1 LIFIKFLYDA
11 KWFCE
16 SLMNKQRSIIT
27 FIVLLVLNS
36 VLSPALPL
44 ASFFFS
50 AQAQTSSPLTAK
62 SLRLGAIKEHTRV
75 VVEFT
80 GEVDYKLFT
89 LSSPYRAVIDLPE
102 TKWDIPDKVQDKGL
116 VSGVRFGSFK
126 PGQGRIVVDLRGPVN
141 VHKHF
146 ILPPS
151 VAIENY
157 RLVVDFEPA
166 TIATFRQLKP
176 SVSET
181 QTATIAVPNVRSL
194 STVAPSPTPQYS
206 APSGEFTPKPRPR
219 KTRKIVVIDPG
230 HGGVDPGAMGARS
243 REKDIVL
250 AFSKELVR
258 QLKATRRYDV
268 YLTRSTDVYIPLR
281 QRVQIARNRKAD
293 LFISIHAD
301 AIKKKNIRGLS
312 VYTLSEK
319 ASDREAAALA
329 RKENQSDIIAGVDF
343 GDQLPEVANILIDLA
358 QRDTKNASVKF
369 AESLISS
376 ARGKTMLLDRTHRF
390 AGFRVLKAPD
400 VPSVLVELGFITNRT
415 DEKQLT
421 SNKWRRRVA
430 TGMVDAIDNY
440 FRLK

>member
-1 LIFIKFLYDA
+1 
-11 KWFCE
+11 
-16 SLMNKQRSIIT
+16 MNKQRNIII

-36 VLSPALPL
+36 VLGPALSL
-44 ASFFFS
+44 SSFLSS
-50 AQAQTSSPLTAK
+50 ACAQTTSTLTAK
-62 SLRLGAIKEHTRV
+62 SLRLGAIEEHTRV

-80 GEVDYKLFT
+80 EAVDYKLFT

-102 TKWDIPDKVQDKGL
+102 TKWDIPDTLQDKGL

-146 ILPPS
+146 LLPPT
-151 VAIENY
+151 VAINNH
-157 RLVVDFEPA
+157 RLVIDFEPA
-166 TIATFRQLKP
+166 TIATFRQMKP
-176 SVSET
+176 AVSQT
-181 QTATIAVPNVRSL
+181 QTALIS
-194 STVAPSPTPQYS
+194 APDFQPTPTPQPQFS
-206 APSGEFTPKPRPR
+206 APTGEFTPKPRPR
-219 KTRKIVVIDPG
+219 KTQKIIVIDPG
-230 HGGVDPGAMGARS
+230 HGGVDPGALGTRS

-268 YLTRSTDVYIPLR
+268 YLTRSSDIYIPLR
-281 QRVQIARNRKAD
+281 QRVQIARNRNAD

-329 RKENQSDIIAGVDF
+329 KKENQSDIIAGVDF
-343 GDQLPEVANILIDLA
+343 GDQLPEVTNILIDLA

-376 ARGKTMLLDRTHRF
+376 ARGKTLLLDRTHRF

-415 DEKQLT
+415 DEKQL
-421 SNKWRRRVA
+421 SSSKWRRRVA
-430 TGMVDAIDNY
+430 TSMVEAIDNY

>member
-1 LIFIKFLYDA
+1 
-11 KWFCE
+11 
-16 SLMNKQRSIIT
+16 MNKQRNIII

-36 VLSPALPL
+36 VLGPALPL
-44 ASFFFS
+44 SFLSS
-50 AQAQTSSPLTAK
+50 AYAQTTSPLTAK
-62 SLRLGAIKEHTRV
+62 SLRLGAIEEHTRV

-80 GEVDYKLFT
+80 EAVDYKLFT

-102 TKWDIPDKVQDKGL
+102 TKWDIPDTIQDKGL

-146 ILPPS
+146 LLPPT
-151 VAIENY
+151 VAIKNH
-157 RLVVDFEPA
+157 RLVIDFEPA
-166 TIATFRQLKP
+166 TIATFRQMKP
-176 SVSET
+176 AVSQT
-181 QTATIAVPNVRSL
+181 QTASIP
-194 STVAPSPTPQYS
+194 APDFQPTPTPQPQFS
-206 APSGEFTPKPRPR
+206 APTGEFTPKPRPR
-219 KTRKIVVIDPG
+219 KTRKIIVIDPG
-230 HGGVDPGAMGARS
+230 HGGVDPGALGTRS

-268 YLTRSTDVYIPLR
+268 YLTRSSDIYIPLR
-281 QRVQIARNRKAD
+281 QRVQIARNRNAD

-329 RKENQSDIIAGVDF
+329 KKENQSDIIAGVDF
-343 GDQLPEVANILIDLA
+343 GDQLPEVTNILIDLA

-376 ARGKTMLLDRTHRF
+376 VRGKTLLLDRTHRF

-415 DEKQLT
+415 DEKQL
-421 SNKWRRRVA
+421 SSSKWRRRVT
-430 TGMVDAIDNY
+430 TGMVEAIDNY

>member
-1 LIFIKFLYDA
+1 
-11 KWFCE
+11 
-16 SLMNKQRSIIT
+16 MNKQRNIII

-36 VLSPALPL
+36 VLGPALPL
-44 ASFFFS
+44 SSFLSS
-50 AQAQTSSPLTAK
+50 AYAQTTSPLTAK
-62 SLRLGAIKEHTRV
+62 SLRLGAIEEHTRV

-80 GEVDYKLFT
+80 EAVDYKLFT

-102 TKWDIPDKVQDKGL
+102 TKWDIPDTIQDKGL

-146 ILPPS
+146 LLPPT
-151 VAIENY
+151 VAIKNY
-157 RLVVDFEPA
+157 RLVIDFEPA
-166 TIATFRQLKP
+166 TIATFRQMKP
-176 SVSET
+176 AVSQT
-181 QTATIAVPNVRSL
+181 QTASIP
-194 STVAPSPTPQYS
+194 APDFQPTPTPQPQFS
-206 APSGEFTPKPRPR
+206 APTGEFTPKPRPR
-219 KTRKIVVIDPG
+219 KTRKIIVIDPG
-230 HGGVDPGAMGARS
+230 HGGVDPGALGTRS

-268 YLTRSTDVYIPLR
+268 YLTRSSDIYIPLR
-281 QRVQIARNRKAD
+281 QRVQIARNRNAD

-329 RKENQSDIIAGVDF
+329 KKENQSDIIAGVDF
-343 GDQLPEVANILIDLA
+343 GDQLPEVTNILIDLA

-376 ARGKTMLLDRTHRF
+376 ARGKTLLLDRTHRF

-415 DEKQLT
+415 DEKQL
-421 SNKWRRRVA
+421 SSSKWRRRVA
-430 TGMVDAIDNY
+430 TGMVEAIDNY

>member
-1 LIFIKFLYDA
+1 
-11 KWFCE
+11 
-16 SLMNKQRSIIT
+16 MNKQRNIII

-36 VLSPALPL
+36 VLGPALPL
-44 ASFFFS
+44 SFLSS
-50 AQAQTSSPLTAK
+50 AYAQITSPLTAK
-62 SLRLGAIKEHTRV
+62 SLRLGAIEEHTRV

-80 GEVDYKLFT
+80 EAVDYKLFT

-102 TKWDIPDKVQDKGL
+102 TKWDIPDTIQDKGL

-146 ILPPS
+146 LLPPT
-151 VAIENY
+151 VAIKNH
-157 RLVVDFEPA
+157 RLVIDFEPA
-166 TIATFRQLKP
+166 TIATFRQMKP
-176 SVSET
+176 AVSQT
-181 QTATIAVPNVRSL
+181 QTASIP
-194 STVAPSPTPQYS
+194 APDFQPTPTPQPQFS
-206 APSGEFTPKPRPR
+206 APTGEFTPKPRPR
-219 KTRKIVVIDPG
+219 KTRKIIVIDPG
-230 HGGVDPGAMGARS
+230 HGGVDPGALGTRS

-268 YLTRSTDVYIPLR
+268 YLTRSSDIYIPLR
-281 QRVQIARNRKAD
+281 QRVQIARNRNAD

-329 RKENQSDIIAGVDF
+329 KKENQSDIIAGVDF
-343 GDQLPEVANILIDLA
+343 GDQLPEVTNILIDLA

-376 ARGKTMLLDRTHRF
+376 ARGKTLLLDRTHRF

-400 VPSVLVELGFITNRT
+400 VPSVLVELGFITNRK
-415 DEKQLT
+415 DEKQL
-421 SNKWRRRVA
+421 SSSKWRRRVA
-430 TGMVDAIDNY
+430 TSMVEAIDNY

>member
-1 LIFIKFLYDA
+1 
-11 KWFCE
+11 
-16 SLMNKQRSIIT
+16 MNKQRSIIT

-44 ASFFFS
+44 ASFLFS

-62 SLRLGAIKEHTRV
+62 SLRLGAIEEHTRV

-80 GEVDYKLFT
+80 GEVDYKLLT

-102 TKWDIPDKVQDKGL
+102 TKWDIPDEVQDKGL

-181 QTATIAVPNVRSL
+181 QTATIAVPNVPSL

>member
-1 LIFIKFLYDA
+1 
-11 KWFCE
+11 
-16 SLMNKQRSIIT
+16 MNKERNIII

-36 VLSPALPL
+36 VLGPALPL
-44 ASFFFS
+44 SFLSS
-50 AQAQTSSPLTAK
+50 AYAQTTSPLTAK
-62 SLRLGAIKEHTRV
+62 SLRLGAIEEHTRV

-80 GEVDYKLFT
+80 EAVDYKLFT
-89 LSSPYRAVIDLPE
+89 LSSPYRAIIDLPE
-102 TKWDIPDKVQDKGL
+102 TKWDIPDTIQDKGL

-146 ILPPS
+146 LLPPT
-151 VAIENY
+151 VAIKNH
-157 RLVVDFEPA
+157 RLVIDFEPA
-166 TIATFRQLKP
+166 TIATFRQMKP
-176 SVSET
+176 AVSQT
-181 QTATIAVPNVRSL
+181 QTASIP
-194 STVAPSPTPQYS
+194 APDFQPTPTPQPQFS
-206 APSGEFTPKPRPR
+206 APTGEFTPKPRPR
-219 KTRKIVVIDPG
+219 KTRKIIVIDPG
-230 HGGVDPGAMGARS
+230 HGGVDPGALGTRS

-250 AFSKELVR
+250 AFSKELVK

-268 YLTRSTDVYIPLR
+268 YLTRSSDIYIPLR
-281 QRVQIARNRKAD
+281 QRVQIARNRNAD

-329 RKENQSDIIAGVDF
+329 KKENQSDIIAGVDF
-343 GDQLPEVANILIDLA
+343 GDQLPEVTNILIDLA

-376 ARGKTMLLDRTHRF
+376 ARGKTLLLDRTHRF

-415 DEKQLT
+415 DEKQL
-421 SNKWRRRVA
+421 SSSKWRRRVA
-430 TGMVDAIDNY
+430 TGMVEAIDNY

>member
-1 LIFIKFLYDA
+1 
-11 KWFCE
+11 
-16 SLMNKQRSIIT
+16 MNKQRNIII

-36 VLSPALPL
+36 VLGPALPL
-44 ASFFFS
+44 SSFLSS
-50 AQAQTSSPLTAK
+50 ACAQTTSTLTAK
-62 SLRLGAIKEHTRV
+62 SLRLGAIEEHTRV

-80 GEVDYKLFT
+80 EAVDYKLFT

-102 TKWDIPDKVQDKGL
+102 TKWDIPDTIQDKGL

-126 PGQGRIVVDLRGPVN
+126 QGQGRIVVDLRGPVN

-146 ILPPS
+146 LLPPT
-151 VAIENY
+151 VAIKNH
-157 RLVVDFEPA
+157 RLVIDFEPA
-166 TIATFRQLKP
+166 TIATFRQMKP
-176 SVSET
+176 AVSQT
-181 QTATIAVPNVRSL
+181 QTALIP
-194 STVAPSPTPQYS
+194 APDFQPTPTPQPQFS
-206 APSGEFTPKPRPR
+206 APTGEFTPKPRPR
-219 KTRKIVVIDPG
+219 KTQKIIVIDPG
-230 HGGVDPGAMGARS
+230 HGGVDPGALGTRS

-268 YLTRSTDVYIPLR
+268 YLTRSSDIYIPLR
-281 QRVQIARNRKAD
+281 QRVQIARNRNAD

-329 RKENQSDIIAGVDF
+329 KKENQSDIIAGVDF
-343 GDQLPEVANILIDLA
+343 GDQLPEVTNILIDLA

-376 ARGKTMLLDRTHRF
+376 ARGKTLLLDRTHRF

-415 DEKQLT
+415 DEKQL
-421 SNKWRRRVA
+421 SSSKWRRRVA
-430 TGMVDAIDNY
+430 TSMVEAIDNY

>member
-1 LIFIKFLYDA
+1 
-11 KWFCE
+11 
-16 SLMNKQRSIIT
+16 MNKQRNIII

-36 VLSPALPL
+36 VLGPALPL
-44 ASFFFS
+44 SFLSS
-50 AQAQTSSPLTAK
+50 AYAQTTSPLTAK
-62 SLRLGAIKEHTRV
+62 SLRLGAIEEHTRV

-80 GEVDYKLFT
+80 EAVDYKLFT

-102 TKWDIPDKVQDKGL
+102 TKWDIPDTLQDKGL

-146 ILPPS
+146 LLPPT
-151 VAIENY
+151 VAIKNH
-157 RLVVDFEPA
+157 RLVIDFEPA
-166 TIATFRQLKP
+166 TIATFRQMKP
-176 SVSET
+176 AVSQT
-181 QTATIAVPNVRSL
+181 QTASIF
-194 STVAPSPTPQYS
+194 APDFQPTPTPQPQFS
-206 APSGEFTPKPRPR
+206 APTGEFTPKPRPR
-219 KTRKIVVIDPG
+219 KTRKIIVIDPG
-230 HGGVDPGAMGARS
+230 HGGVDPGALGTRT

-268 YLTRSTDVYIPLR
+268 YLTRSSDIYIPLR
-281 QRVQIARNRKAD
+281 QRVQIARNRNAD

-329 RKENQSDIIAGVDF
+329 KKENQSDIIAGVDF
-343 GDQLPEVANILIDLA
+343 GDQLPEVTNILIDLA

-376 ARGKTMLLDRTHRF
+376 ARGKTLLLDRTHRF

-415 DEKQLT
+415 DEKQL
-421 SNKWRRRVA
+421 SSSKWRRRVT
-430 TGMVDAIDNY
+430 TGMVEAIDNY

>member
-1 LIFIKFLYDA
+1 
-11 KWFCE
+11 
-16 SLMNKQRSIIT
+16 MNKQRSIIT

-44 ASFFFS
+44 ASFLFS

-62 SLRLGAIKEHTRV
+62 SLRLGAIEEHTRV

-89 LSSPYRAVIDLPE
+89 LSSPYSAVIDLPE
-102 TKWDIPDKVQDKGL
+102 TKGDIPDEVQDKGL

-181 QTATIAVPNVRSL
+181 QTATIAVPNVPSL

>member
-1 LIFIKFLYDA
+1 
-11 KWFCE
+11 
-16 SLMNKQRSIIT
+16 MNKQRSIIT
-27 FIVLLVLNS
+27 FIVLMVLNS

-44 ASFFFS
+44 ASFLFS

-62 SLRLGAIKEHTRV
+62 SLRLGAIEEHTRV

-102 TKWDIPDKVQDKGL
+102 TKWDIPDEVQDKGL

-157 RLVVDFEPA
+157 RLVIDFEPA

-181 QTATIAVPNVRSL
+181 QTASIAVPNVQSL
-194 STVAPSPTPQYS
+194 STVAPSPTPQYA

-219 KTRKIVVIDPG
+219 KTRKVIVIDPG

-376 ARGKTMLLDRTHRF
+376 ARGKTLLLDRTHRF

-421 SNKWRRRVA
+421 SNKWRRHVA

>member
-1 LIFIKFLYDA
+1 
-11 KWFCE
+11 
-16 SLMNKQRSIIT
+16 MNKQRNIII

-36 VLSPALPL
+36 VLGPALPL
-44 ASFFFS
+44 YSFLTS
-50 AQAQTSSPLTAK
+50 AYAQTTSPLTAK
-62 SLRLGAIKEHTRV
+62 SLRLGAIEEHTRV

-80 GEVDYKLFT
+80 EAVDYKLFT

-102 TKWDIPDKVQDKGL
+102 TKWDIPDTIQDKGL

-146 ILPPS
+146 LLPPT
-151 VAIENY
+151 VAIKNH
-157 RLVVDFEPA
+157 RLVIDFEPA
-166 TIATFRQLKP
+166 TIATFRQMKP
-176 SVSET
+176 AVSQT
-181 QTATIAVPNVRSL
+181 QTALIP
-194 STVAPSPTPQYS
+194 APDFQPTPTPQPQFS
-206 APSGEFTPKPRPR
+206 APTGEFTPKPRPR
-219 KTRKIVVIDPG
+219 KTRKIIVIDPG
-230 HGGVDPGAMGARS
+230 HGGVDPGALGTRS

-268 YLTRSTDVYIPLR
+268 YLTRSSDIYIPLR
-281 QRVQIARNRKAD
+281 QRVQIARNRNAD

-329 RKENQSDIIAGVDF
+329 KKENQSDIIAGVDF
-343 GDQLPEVANILIDLA
+343 GDQLPEVTNILIDLA

-376 ARGKTMLLDRTHRF
+376 ARGKTLLLDRTHRF

-415 DEKQLT
+415 DEKQL
-421 SNKWRRRVA
+421 SSSKWRRRVA
-430 TGMVDAIDNY
+430 TGMVEAIDNY

>member
-1 LIFIKFLYDA
+1 
-11 KWFCE
+11 
-16 SLMNKQRSIIT
+16 MNKQRNIKV

-36 VLSPALPL
+36 VLGPALPL
-44 ASFFFS
+44 SSFLSS
-50 AQAQTSSPLTAK
+50 AYAQTTSPLTAK
-62 SLRLGAIKEHTRV
+62 SLRLGAIEEHTRV

-80 GEVDYKLFT
+80 EAVDYKLFT

-102 TKWDIPDKVQDKGL
+102 TKWDIPDTIQDKGL

-146 ILPPS
+146 LLPPT
-151 VAIENY
+151 VAIKNH
-157 RLVVDFEPA
+157 RLVVDFQPA
-166 TIATFRQLKP
+166 TIATFRQMKP
-176 SVSET
+176 AVSQT
-181 QTATIAVPNVRSL
+181 QTASIS
-194 STVAPSPTPQYS
+194 APDFQPTPTPQPQFS
-206 APSGEFTPKPRPR
+206 APTGEFIPKPRPR
-219 KTRKIVVIDPG
+219 KTLKIIVIDPG
-230 HGGVDPGAMGARS
+230 HGGVDPGALGTRS

-268 YLTRSTDVYIPLR
+268 YLTRSSDIYIPLR
-281 QRVQIARNRKAD
+281 QRVQIARNRNAD

-329 RKENQSDIIAGVDF
+329 KKENQSDIIAGVDF

-376 ARGKTMLLDRTHRF
+376 ARGKTLLLDRTHRF

-415 DEKQLT
+415 DEKQL
-421 SNKWRRRVA
+421 SSSKWRRRVA

>member
-1 LIFIKFLYDA
+1 
-11 KWFCE
+11 
-16 SLMNKQRSIIT
+16 MNKLRSIIM

-44 ASFFFS
+44 TSFLSS
-50 AQAQTSSPLTAK
+50 AYAQNSSPLTAK
-62 SLRLGAIKEHTRV
+62 SLRLGAIEEHTRV

-89 LSSPYRAVIDLPE
+89 LSTPYRAVIDLPE
-102 TKWDIPDKVQDKGL
+102 TKWDIPDTIHDKGL

-157 RLVVDFEPA
+157 RLVIDFEPA
-166 TIATFRQLKP
+166 TIATFRQLMP

-181 QTATIAVPNVRSL
+181 KTASITVPKVQSL
-194 STVAPSPTPQYS
+194 PAPSPTPQYS
-206 APSGEFTPKPRPR
+206 APIGEFTPKPRPR

-268 YLTRSTDVYIPLR
+268 YLTRSTDIYIPLR
-281 QRVQIARNRKAD
+281 QRVQIARNHKAD

-376 ARGKTMLLDRTHRF
+376 ARGKTLLLDRTHRF

-421 SNKWRRRVA
+421 SNKWRRSVA
-430 TGMVDAIDNY
+430 TGMVDALDNF

>member
-1 LIFIKFLYDA
+1 MHKL
-11 KWFCE
+11 
-16 SLMNKQRSIIT
+16 RSIII
-27 FIVLLVLNS
+27 FIVLLVLNA

-44 ASFFFS
+44 ASFLFS
-50 AQAQTSSPLTAK
+50 AQAQTQSPTSSPLTAK
-62 SLRLGAIKEHTRV
+62 NLRLGAIDEHTRV

-89 LSSPYRAVIDLPE
+89 LSRPYRAVIDLPE
-102 TKWDIPDKVQDKGL
+102 TKWDIPDAIQDKGL

-157 RLVVDFEPA
+157 RLVIDFEPA

-181 QTATIAVPNVRSL
+181 QTASIAVPNVQSL
-194 STVAPSPTPQYS
+194 PTVAPSPKPSLEPQYS

-358 QRDTKNASVKF
+358 QRDTKNASVRF

-421 SNKWRRRVA
+421 SNKWRGRVA

-440 FRLK
+440 FRPK

>member
-1 LIFIKFLYDA
+1 MSFL
-11 KWFCE
+11 
-16 SLMNKQRSIIT
+16 S
-27 FIVLLVLNS
+27 
-36 VLSPALPL
+36 
-44 ASFFFS
+44 S
-50 AQAQTSSPLTAK
+50 AYAQTTSPLTAK
-62 SLRLGAIKEHTRV
+62 SLRLGAIEEHTRV

-80 GEVDYKLFT
+80 EAVDYKLFT

-102 TKWDIPDKVQDKGL
+102 TKWDIPDTIQDKGL

-146 ILPPS
+146 LLPPT
-151 VAIENY
+151 VAIKNH
-157 RLVVDFEPA
+157 RLVIDFEPA
-166 TIATFRQLKP
+166 TIATFRQMKP
-176 SVSET
+176 AVSQT
-181 QTATIAVPNVRSL
+181 QTASIP
-194 STVAPSPTPQYS
+194 APDFQPTPTPQPQFS
-206 APSGEFTPKPRPR
+206 APTGEFTPKPRPR
-219 KTRKIVVIDPG
+219 KTRKIIVIDPG
-230 HGGVDPGAMGARS
+230 HGGVDPGALGTRS

-268 YLTRSTDVYIPLR
+268 YLTRSSDIYIPLR
-281 QRVQIARNRKAD
+281 QRVQIARNRNAD

-329 RKENQSDIIAGVDF
+329 KKENQSDIIAGVDF
-343 GDQLPEVANILIDLA
+343 GDQLPEVTNILIDLA

-376 ARGKTMLLDRTHRF
+376 ARGKTLLLDRTHRF

-415 DEKQLT
+415 DEKQL
-421 SNKWRRRVA
+421 SSSKWRRRVA
-430 TGMVDAIDNY
+430 TGMVEAIDNY

>member
-1 LIFIKFLYDA
+1 
-11 KWFCE
+11 
-16 SLMNKQRSIIT
+16 MNKQRNIII
-27 FIVLLVLNS
+27 FIFLLVLNS
-36 VLSPALPL
+36 VLGHALPL
-44 ASFFFS
+44 SSFLSS
-50 AQAQTSSPLTAK
+50 AYAQTTSPLTAK
-62 SLRLGAIKEHTRV
+62 SLRLGAIEEHTRV

-80 GEVDYKLFT
+80 EAVDYKLFT

-102 TKWDIPDKVQDKGL
+102 TKWDIPDTIQDKGL

-146 ILPPS
+146 LLPPT
-151 VAIENY
+151 VAIKNH
-157 RLVVDFEPA
+157 RLVIDFEPA
-166 TIATFRQLKP
+166 TIATFRQMKP
-176 SVSET
+176 AVSQT
-181 QTATIAVPNVRSL
+181 QTASIP
-194 STVAPSPTPQYS
+194 APDFQPTPTPQPQYS
-206 APSGEFTPKPRPR
+206 APTGEFTPKPRPR
-219 KTRKIVVIDPG
+219 ITRKIIVIDPG
-230 HGGVDPGAMGARS
+230 HGGVDPGALGTRS

-268 YLTRSTDVYIPLR
+268 YLTRSSDIYIPLS
-281 QRVQIARNRKAD
+281 QRVQIARNRNAD

-329 RKENQSDIIAGVDF
+329 KKENQSDIIAGVDF
-343 GDQLPEVANILIDLA
+343 GDQLPEVTNILIDLA

-376 ARGKTMLLDRTHRF
+376 ARGKTLLLDRTHRF

-415 DEKQLT
+415 DEKQL
-421 SNKWRRRVA
+421 SSSKWRRRVA
-430 TGMVDAIDNY
+430 TGMVEAIDNY

>member
-1 LIFIKFLYDA
+1 
-11 KWFCE
+11 
-16 SLMNKQRSIIT
+16 MNKQRNIII

-36 VLSPALPL
+36 VLGPALPL
-44 ASFFFS
+44 SFLSS
-50 AQAQTSSPLTAK
+50 AYAQTTSPLTAK
-62 SLRLGAIKEHTRV
+62 SLRLGAIEEHTRV

-80 GEVDYKLFT
+80 EAVDYKLFT

-102 TKWDIPDKVQDKGL
+102 TKWDIPDTIQDKGL

-146 ILPPS
+146 LLPPT
-151 VAIENY
+151 VAIKNH
-157 RLVVDFEPA
+157 RLVIDFEPA
-166 TIATFRQLKP
+166 TIATFRQMKP
-176 SVSET
+176 AVSQT
-181 QTATIAVPNVRSL
+181 QTASIP
-194 STVAPSPTPQYS
+194 APDFQPTPTPQPQFS
-206 APSGEFTPKPRPR
+206 APTGEFTPKPRPR
-219 KTRKIVVIDPG
+219 KTQKIIVIDPG
-230 HGGVDPGAMGARS
+230 HGGVDPGALGTRS

-268 YLTRSTDVYIPLR
+268 YLTRSSDIYIPLR
-281 QRVQIARNRKAD
+281 QRVQIARNRNAD

-329 RKENQSDIIAGVDF
+329 KKENQSDIIAGVDF
-343 GDQLPEVANILIDLA
+343 GDQLPEVTNILIDLA

-376 ARGKTMLLDRTHRF
+376 ARGKTLLLDRTHRF

-415 DEKQLT
+415 DEKQL
-421 SNKWRRRVA
+421 SSSKWRRRVA
-430 TGMVDAIDNY
+430 TGMVEAIDNY

>member
-1 LIFIKFLYDA
+1 MHKL
-11 KWFCE
+11 
-16 SLMNKQRSIIT
+16 RSIII
-27 FIVLLVLNS
+27 FIVLLVLNA

-44 ASFFFS
+44 ASFLFS
-50 AQAQTSSPLTAK
+50 AQAQTQSPTSSPLTAK
-62 SLRLGAIKEHTRV
+62 SLRLGAIDEHTRV

-89 LSSPYRAVIDLPE
+89 LSRPYRAVIDLPE
-102 TKWDIPDKVQDKGL
+102 TKWDIPDAIQDKGL

-157 RLVVDFEPA
+157 RLVIDFEPA

-181 QTATIAVPNVRSL
+181 QTASIAVPNVQSL
-194 STVAPSPTPQYS
+194 PTVAPSSKPSLEPQYS

-358 QRDTKNASVKF
+358 QRDTKNASVRF

-421 SNKWRRRVA
+421 SNKWRGRVA

-440 FRLK
+440 FRPK

>member
-1 LIFIKFLYDA
+1 
-11 KWFCE
+11 
-16 SLMNKQRSIIT
+16 MNKQRNIII
-27 FIVLLVLNS
+27 FIVLLILNS
-36 VLSPALPL
+36 VLGSAVPL
-44 ASFFFS
+44 SFFLSS
-50 AQAQTSSPLTAK
+50 AYAQTTSPLTAK
-62 SLRLGAIKEHTRV
+62 SLRLGAIEEYTRV

-80 GEVDYKLFT
+80 EAVDYKLFT

-102 TKWDIPDKVQDKGL
+102 TNWDIPDTIRDKGL

-146 ILPPS
+146 LLPPT
-151 VAIENY
+151 VAIKNH
-157 RLVVDFEPA
+157 RLVIDFEPA
-166 TIATFRQLKP
+166 TIATFRQMKP
-176 SVSET
+176 AVTKT
-181 QTATIAVPNVRSL
+181 QTTSIP
-194 STVAPSPTPQYS
+194 APDFQPTPTPQTQFS
-206 APSGEFTPKPRPR
+206 APAGEFTPKPRPR
-219 KTRKIVVIDPG
+219 KTLKIIVIDPG
-230 HGGVDPGAMGARS
+230 HGGLDPGALGTRS

-268 YLTRSTDVYIPLR
+268 YLTRSSDIYIPLR
-281 QRVQIARNRKAD
+281 QRVQIARNRNAD

-329 RKENQSDIIAGVDF
+329 KKENQSDIIAGVDF
-343 GDQLPEVANILIDLA
+343 GDQLPEVTNILIDLA

-376 ARGKTMLLDRTHRF
+376 VRGKTLLLDRTHRF

-415 DEKQLT
+415 DEKQL
-421 SNKWRRRVA
+421 SSSKWRRRVT
-430 TGMVDAIDNY
+430 TGMVEAIDNY

>member
-1 LIFIKFLYDA
+1 
-11 KWFCE
+11 
-16 SLMNKQRSIIT
+16 MNKQRSIIT

-44 ASFFFS
+44 ASFLFS

-62 SLRLGAIKEHTRV
+62 SLRLGAIEEHTRV

-102 TKWDIPDKVQDKGL
+102 TKWDIPDEVQDKGL

-157 RLVVDFEPA
+157 RLVIDFEPA

-181 QTATIAVPNVRSL
+181 QTASIAVPNVQSL
-194 STVAPSPTPQYS
+194 STVAPSPTPQYA

-219 KTRKIVVIDPG
+219 KTRKVIVIDPG

-376 ARGKTMLLDRTHRF
+376 ARGKTLLLDRTHRF

-421 SNKWRRRVA
+421 SNKWRRHVA

>member
-1 LIFIKFLYDA
+1 
-11 KWFCE
+11 
-16 SLMNKQRSIIT
+16 MNKQRNIII

-36 VLSPALPL
+36 VLGPALPL
-44 ASFFFS
+44 YSFLTS
-50 AQAQTSSPLTAK
+50 AYAQTTSPLTAK
-62 SLRLGAIKEHTRV
+62 SLRLGAIEEHTRV

-80 GEVDYKLFT
+80 EAVDYKLFT

-102 TKWDIPDKVQDKGL
+102 TKWDIPDTLQDKGL

-146 ILPPS
+146 LLPPT
-151 VAIENY
+151 VAINNH
-157 RLVVDFEPA
+157 RLVIDFEPA
-166 TIATFRQLKP
+166 TIATFRQMKP
-176 SVSET
+176 AVSQT
-181 QTATIAVPNVRSL
+181 QTALIS
-194 STVAPSPTPQYS
+194 APDFQPTPTPQPQFS
-206 APSGEFTPKPRPR
+206 APTGEFTPKPRPR
-219 KTRKIVVIDPG
+219 KTRKIIVIDPG
-230 HGGVDPGAMGARS
+230 HGGVDPGALGTRS

-268 YLTRSTDVYIPLR
+268 YLTRSSDIYIPLR
-281 QRVQIARNRKAD
+281 QRVQIARNRNAD

-329 RKENQSDIIAGVDF
+329 KKENQSDIIAGVDF
-343 GDQLPEVANILIDLA
+343 GDQLPEVTNILIDLA

-376 ARGKTMLLDRTHRF
+376 ARGKTLLLDRTHRF

-415 DEKQLT
+415 DEKQL
-421 SNKWRRRVA
+421 SSSKWRRRVA
-430 TGMVDAIDNY
+430 TGMVEAIDNY

>member
-1 LIFIKFLYDA
+1 
-11 KWFCE
+11 
-16 SLMNKQRSIIT
+16 
-27 FIVLLVLNS
+27 
-36 VLSPALPL
+36 
-44 ASFFFS
+44 
-50 AQAQTSSPLTAK
+50 
-62 SLRLGAIKEHTRV
+62 
-75 VVEFT
+75 
-80 GEVDYKLFT
+80 
-89 LSSPYRAVIDLPE
+89 
-102 TKWDIPDKVQDKGL
+102 
-116 VSGVRFGSFK
+116 
-126 PGQGRIVVDLRGPVN
+126 
-141 VHKHF
+141 
-146 ILPPS
+146 
-151 VAIENY
+151 
-157 RLVVDFEPA
+157 
-166 TIATFRQLKP
+166 
-176 SVSET
+176 
-181 QTATIAVPNVRSL
+181 
-194 STVAPSPTPQYS
+194 
-206 APSGEFTPKPRPR
+206 
-219 KTRKIVVIDPG
+219 
-230 HGGVDPGAMGARS
+230 MGARS

-268 YLTRSTDVYIPLR
+268 YLTRSTDIYIPLR

-376 ARGKTMLLDRTHRF
+376 ARGKTLLLDRTHRF

-430 TGMVDAIDNY
+430 TGMVDAIDNF

>member
-11 KWFCE
+11 EWFCE

-62 SLRLGAIKEHTRV
+62 SLRLGAIEEHTRV

-181 QTATIAVPNVRSL
+181 QTATIAVPNVPSL

>member
-1 LIFIKFLYDA
+1 
-11 KWFCE
+11 
-16 SLMNKQRSIIT
+16 MNKLRSIIM

-44 ASFFFS
+44 TSFLSS
-50 AQAQTSSPLTAK
+50 AYAQNSSPLTAK
-62 SLRLGAIKEHTRV
+62 SLRLGAIEEHTRV

-89 LSSPYRAVIDLPE
+89 LSTPYRAVIDLPE
-102 TKWDIPDKVQDKGL
+102 TKWDIPDTIQDKGL

-157 RLVVDFEPA
+157 RLVIDFEPA

-181 QTATIAVPNVRSL
+181 QTASITVPKVQSL
-194 STVAPSPTPQYS
+194 PVPSPTPQYS
-206 APSGEFTPKPRPR
+206 APTGEFTPKPRPR
-219 KTRKIVVIDPG
+219 KTRKIVVVDPG

-268 YLTRSTDVYIPLR
+268 YLTRSTDIYISLR

-376 ARGKTMLLDRTHRF
+376 ARGKTLLLDRTHRF

-430 TGMVDAIDNY
+430 TGMVDAIDNF

>member
-1 LIFIKFLYDA
+1 
-11 KWFCE
+11 
-16 SLMNKQRSIIT
+16 MNKQRNIII

-36 VLSPALPL
+36 VLGPALPL
-44 ASFFFS
+44 SFLSS
-50 AQAQTSSPLTAK
+50 AYAQTTSPLTAK
-62 SLRLGAIKEHTRV
+62 SLRLGAIEEHTRV

-80 GEVDYKLFT
+80 EAVDYKLFT

-102 TKWDIPDKVQDKGL
+102 TKWDIPDTIQDKGL

-146 ILPPS
+146 LLPPT
-151 VAIENY
+151 VAIKNH
-157 RLVVDFEPA
+157 RLVIDFEPA
-166 TIATFRQLKP
+166 TIATFRQMKP
-176 SVSET
+176 AVSQT
-181 QTATIAVPNVRSL
+181 QTASIP
-194 STVAPSPTPQYS
+194 APDFQPTPTPQTQFS
-206 APSGEFTPKPRPR
+206 APTGEFTPKPRPR
-219 KTRKIVVIDPG
+219 KTRKIIVIDPG
-230 HGGVDPGAMGARS
+230 HGGVDPGALGTRS

-268 YLTRSTDVYIPLR
+268 YLTRSSDIYIPLR
-281 QRVQIARNRKAD
+281 HRVQIARNRNAD

-329 RKENQSDIIAGVDF
+329 KKENQSDIIAGVDF
-343 GDQLPEVANILIDLA
+343 GDQLPEVTNILIDLA

-376 ARGKTMLLDRTHRF
+376 ARGKTLLLDRTHRF

-415 DEKQLT
+415 DEKQL
-421 SNKWRRRVA
+421 SSSKWRRRVA
-430 TGMVDAIDNY
+430 TGMVEAIDNY

>member
-1 LIFIKFLYDA
+1 
-11 KWFCE
+11 
-16 SLMNKQRSIIT
+16 MNKQRNIII

-36 VLSPALPL
+36 VLGPALPL
-44 ASFFFS
+44 SFLSS
-50 AQAQTSSPLTAK
+50 AYAQTTSPLTAK
-62 SLRLGAIKEHTRV
+62 SLRLGAIEEYTRV

-80 GEVDYKLFT
+80 EAVDYKLFT

-102 TKWDIPDKVQDKGL
+102 TNWDIPDTIRDKGL

-146 ILPPS
+146 LLPPT
-151 VAIENY
+151 VAIKNH
-157 RLVVDFEPA
+157 RLVIDFEPA
-166 TIATFRQLKP
+166 TIATFRQMKP
-176 SVSET
+176 AVT
-181 QTATIAVPNVRSL
+181 QTQTTSIP
-194 STVAPSPTPQYS
+194 APDFQPTPTPQTQFS
-206 APSGEFTPKPRPR
+206 APAGEFTPKPRPR
-219 KTRKIVVIDPG
+219 KTLKIIVIDPG
-230 HGGVDPGAMGARS
+230 HGGLDPGALGTRS

-268 YLTRSTDVYIPLR
+268 YLTRSSDIYIPLR
-281 QRVQIARNRKAD
+281 QRVQIARNRNAD

-329 RKENQSDIIAGVDF
+329 KKENQSDIIAGVDF
-343 GDQLPEVANILIDLA
+343 GDQLPEVTNILIDLA

-376 ARGKTMLLDRTHRF
+376 ARGKTLLLDRTHRF

-415 DEKQLT
+415 DEKQL
-421 SNKWRRRVA
+421 SSSKWRRRVA
-430 TGMVDAIDNY
+430 TGMVEAIDNY

>member
-1 LIFIKFLYDA
+1 
-11 KWFCE
+11 
-16 SLMNKQRSIIT
+16 MNKQRNIII

-36 VLSPALPL
+36 VLGPALPL
-44 ASFFFS
+44 SFLSS
-50 AQAQTSSPLTAK
+50 AYAQTTSPLTAK
-62 SLRLGAIKEHTRV
+62 SLRLGAIEEHTRV

-80 GEVDYKLFT
+80 EAVDYKLFT

-102 TKWDIPDKVQDKGL
+102 TKWDIPDTIQDKGL

-146 ILPPS
+146 LLPPT
-151 VAIENY
+151 VAIKNH
-157 RLVVDFEPA
+157 RLVIDFEPA
-166 TIATFRQLKP
+166 TIATFRQMKP
-176 SVSET
+176 AVSQT
-181 QTATIAVPNVRSL
+181 QTASIP
-194 STVAPSPTPQYS
+194 APDFQPTPTPQPQFS
-206 APSGEFTPKPRPR
+206 APTGEFTPKPRPR
-219 KTRKIVVIDPG
+219 KTRKIIVIDPG
-230 HGGVDPGAMGARS
+230 HGGVDPGALGTRS

-268 YLTRSTDVYIPLR
+268 YLTRSSDIYIPLR
-281 QRVQIARNRKAD
+281 QRVQIARNRNAD

-329 RKENQSDIIAGVDF
+329 KKENQSDIIAGVDF
-343 GDQLPEVANILIDLA
+343 GDQLPEVTNILIDLA

-376 ARGKTMLLDRTHRF
+376 ARGKTLLLDRTHRF

-415 DEKQLT
+415 DEKQL
-421 SNKWRRRVA
+421 SSSKWRRRVA
-430 TGMVDAIDNY
+430 TSMVEAIDNY

>member
-1 LIFIKFLYDA
+1 
-11 KWFCE
+11 
-16 SLMNKQRSIIT
+16 MNKQRNIII

-36 VLSPALPL
+36 VLGPALPL
-44 ASFFFS
+44 SSFLSS
-50 AQAQTSSPLTAK
+50 AYAQTTSPLTAK
-62 SLRLGAIKEHTRV
+62 SLRLGAIEEHTRV

-80 GEVDYKLFT
+80 EAVDYKLFT

-102 TKWDIPDKVQDKGL
+102 TKWDIPDTIQDKGL

-146 ILPPS
+146 LLPPT
-151 VAIENY
+151 VAIKNH
-157 RLVVDFEPA
+157 RLVIDFEPA
-166 TIATFRQLKP
+166 TIATFRQMKP
-176 SVSET
+176 AVSQT
-181 QTATIAVPNVRSL
+181 QTASIP
-194 STVAPSPTPQYS
+194 APDFQPTPTPQPQFS
-206 APSGEFTPKPRPR
+206 APTGEFTPKPRPR
-219 KTRKIVVIDPG
+219 KTRKIIVIDPG
-230 HGGVDPGAMGARS
+230 HGGVDPGALGTRS

-268 YLTRSTDVYIPLR
+268 YLTRSSDVYIPLR
-281 QRVQIARNRKAD
+281 QRVQIARNRNAD

-329 RKENQSDIIAGVDF
+329 KKENQSDIIAGVDF
-343 GDQLPEVANILIDLA
+343 GDQLPEVTNILIDLA

-376 ARGKTMLLDRTHRF
+376 ARGKTLLLDRTHRF

-415 DEKQLT
+415 DEKQL
-421 SNKWRRRVA
+421 SSSKWRRRVA
-430 TGMVDAIDNY
+430 TGMVEAIDNY

>member
-1 LIFIKFLYDA
+1 
-11 KWFCE
+11 
-16 SLMNKQRSIIT
+16 MNKQRNIII

-36 VLSPALPL
+36 VLGPALPL
-44 ASFFFS
+44 SFLSS
-50 AQAQTSSPLTAK
+50 AYAQTTSPLTAK
-62 SLRLGAIKEHTRV
+62 SLRLGAIEEHTRV

-80 GEVDYKLFT
+80 EAVDYKLFT

-102 TKWDIPDKVQDKGL
+102 TKWDIPDTIQDKGL

-146 ILPPS
+146 LLPPT
-151 VAIENY
+151 VAIKNH
-157 RLVVDFEPA
+157 RLVIDFEPA
-166 TIATFRQLKP
+166 TIATFRQMKP
-176 SVSET
+176 AVSQT
-181 QTATIAVPNVRSL
+181 QTASIP
-194 STVAPSPTPQYS
+194 APDFQPTPTPQPQYS
-206 APSGEFTPKPRPR
+206 APTGEFTPKPRPR
-219 KTRKIVVIDPG
+219 ITRKIIVIDPG
-230 HGGVDPGAMGARS
+230 HGGVDPGALGTRS

-268 YLTRSTDVYIPLR
+268 YLTRSSDIYIPLR
-281 QRVQIARNRKAD
+281 QRVQIARNRNAD

-329 RKENQSDIIAGVDF
+329 KKENQSDIIAGVDF
-343 GDQLPEVANILIDLA
+343 GDQLPEVTNILIDLA

-376 ARGKTMLLDRTHRF
+376 ARGKTLLLDRTHRF

-415 DEKQLT
+415 DEKQL
-421 SNKWRRRVA
+421 SSSKWRRRVA
-430 TGMVDAIDNY
+430 TGMVEAIDNY

>member
-1 LIFIKFLYDA
+1 
-11 KWFCE
+11 
-16 SLMNKQRSIIT
+16 MNKQRNIKV
-27 FIVLLVLNS
+27 FMVLLVLNS
-36 VLSPALPL
+36 VLGPSLPL
-44 ASFFFS
+44 SSFLSS
-50 AQAQTSSPLTAK
+50 AYAQLTSPLTAK
-62 SLRLGAIKEHTRV
+62 SLRLGAIEEHTRV

-80 GEVDYKLFT
+80 EAVDYKLFT

-102 TKWDIPDKVQDKGL
+102 TKWDIPDTLQDKGL

-146 ILPPS
+146 LLPPT
-151 VAIENY
+151 VAINNH
-157 RLVVDFEPA
+157 RLVIDFEPA
-166 TIATFRQLKP
+166 TIATFRQMKP
-176 SVSET
+176 AVSQT
-181 QTATIAVPNVRSL
+181 QTASIP
-194 STVAPSPTPQYS
+194 APDFQPTPTPQPQFS
-206 APSGEFTPKPRPR
+206 APTGEFTPKPRPR
-219 KTRKIVVIDPG
+219 KTRKIIVIDPG
-230 HGGVDPGAMGARS
+230 HGGVDPGALGTRS

-268 YLTRSTDVYIPLR
+268 YLTRSSDIYIPLR
-281 QRVQIARNRKAD
+281 QRVQIARNRNAD

-329 RKENQSDIIAGVDF
+329 KKENQSDIIAGVDF
-343 GDQLPEVANILIDLA
+343 GDQLPEVTNILIDLA

-376 ARGKTMLLDRTHRF
+376 ARGKTLLLDRTHRF

-415 DEKQLT
+415 DEKQL
-421 SNKWRRRVA
+421 SSSKWRRRVA
-430 TGMVDAIDNY
+430 TGMVEAIDNY

>member
-1 LIFIKFLYDA
+1 
-11 KWFCE
+11 
-16 SLMNKQRSIIT
+16 MNKQRNIII

-36 VLSPALPL
+36 VLGPALPL
-44 ASFFFS
+44 SFLSS
-50 AQAQTSSPLTAK
+50 AYAQTTSPLTAK
-62 SLRLGAIKEHTRV
+62 SLRLGAIEEHTRV

-80 GEVDYKLFT
+80 EAVDYKLFT

-102 TKWDIPDKVQDKGL
+102 TKWDIPDTIQDKGL
-116 VSGVRFGSFK
+116 VSGIRFGSFK

-146 ILPPS
+146 LLPPT
-151 VAIENY
+151 VAIKNH
-157 RLVVDFEPA
+157 RLVIDFEPA
-166 TIATFRQLKP
+166 TIATFRQMKP
-176 SVSET
+176 AVSQT
-181 QTATIAVPNVRSL
+181 QTASIP
-194 STVAPSPTPQYS
+194 APDFQPTPTPQPQFS
-206 APSGEFTPKPRPR
+206 APTGEFTPKPRPR
-219 KTRKIVVIDPG
+219 KTRKIIVIDPG
-230 HGGVDPGAMGARS
+230 HGGVDPGALGTRS

-268 YLTRSTDVYIPLR
+268 YLTRSSDIYIPLR
-281 QRVQIARNRKAD
+281 QRVQIARNRNAD

-329 RKENQSDIIAGVDF
+329 KKENQSDIIAGVDF
-343 GDQLPEVANILIDLA
+343 GDQLPEVTNILIDLA

-369 AESLISS
+369 AKSLISS
-376 ARGKTMLLDRTHRF
+376 ARGKTLLLDRTHRF
-390 AGFRVLKAPD
+390 AGFRVLKAPE

-415 DEKQLT
+415 DEKQL
-421 SNKWRRRVA
+421 SSSKWRRRVA
-430 TGMVDAIDNY
+430 TGMVEAIDNY

>member
-1 LIFIKFLYDA
+1 
-11 KWFCE
+11 
-16 SLMNKQRSIIT
+16 MNKQRNIII

-36 VLSPALPL
+36 VLGPSLPL
-44 ASFFFS
+44 YSFLTS
-50 AQAQTSSPLTAK
+50 AYAQTTSPLTAK
-62 SLRLGAIKEHTRV
+62 SLRLGAIEEHTRV

-80 GEVDYKLFT
+80 EAVDYKLFT

-102 TKWDIPDKVQDKGL
+102 TKWDIPDTIQDKGL

-146 ILPPS
+146 LLPPT
-151 VAIENY
+151 VAINNH
-157 RLVVDFEPA
+157 RLVIDFEPA
-166 TIATFRQLKP
+166 TIATFRQMKP
-176 SVSET
+176 AVSQT
-181 QTATIAVPNVRSL
+181 QTASIP
-194 STVAPSPTPQYS
+194 APDFQPTPTPQPQFS
-206 APSGEFTPKPRPR
+206 APTGEFTPKPRPR
-219 KTRKIVVIDPG
+219 KTRKIIVIDPG
-230 HGGVDPGAMGARS
+230 HGGVDPGALGTRS

-268 YLTRSTDVYIPLR
+268 YLTRSSDIYIPLR
-281 QRVQIARNRKAD
+281 QRVQIARNRNAD

-329 RKENQSDIIAGVDF
+329 KKENQSDIIAGVDF
-343 GDQLPEVANILIDLA
+343 GDQLPEVTNILIDLA

-376 ARGKTMLLDRTHRF
+376 ARGKTLLLDRTHRF

-415 DEKQLT
+415 DEKQL
-421 SNKWRRRVA
+421 SSSKWRRRVA
-430 TGMVDAIDNY
+430 TGMVEAIDNY

>member
-1 LIFIKFLYDA
+1 
-11 KWFCE
+11 
-16 SLMNKQRSIIT
+16 MNKQRNIII

-36 VLSPALPL
+36 VLGPALPL
-44 ASFFFS
+44 SFLSS
-50 AQAQTSSPLTAK
+50 AYAQITSPLTAK
-62 SLRLGAIKEHTRV
+62 SLRLGAIEEHTRV

-80 GEVDYKLFT
+80 EAVDYKLFT

-102 TKWDIPDKVQDKGL
+102 TKWDIPDTIQDKGL

-146 ILPPS
+146 LLPPT
-151 VAIENY
+151 VAIKNH
-157 RLVVDFEPA
+157 RLVIDFEPA
-166 TIATFRQLKP
+166 TIATFRQMKP
-176 SVSET
+176 AVSQT
-181 QTATIAVPNVRSL
+181 QTASIP
-194 STVAPSPTPQYS
+194 APDFQPTPTPQPQYS
-206 APSGEFTPKPRPR
+206 APTGEFTPKPRPR
-219 KTRKIVVIDPG
+219 KTRKIIVIDPG
-230 HGGVDPGAMGARS
+230 HGGVDPGALGTRS

-268 YLTRSTDVYIPLR
+268 YLTRSSDIYIPLR
-281 QRVQIARNRKAD
+281 QRVQIARNRNAD

-329 RKENQSDIIAGVDF
+329 KKENQSDIIAGVDF
-343 GDQLPEVANILIDLA
+343 GDQLPEVTNILIDLA

-376 ARGKTMLLDRTHRF
+376 ARGKTLLLDRTHRF

-415 DEKQLT
+415 DEKQL
-421 SNKWRRRVA
+421 SSSKWRRRVA
-430 TGMVDAIDNY
+430 TGMVEAIDNY

>member
-1 LIFIKFLYDA
+1 
-11 KWFCE
+11 
-16 SLMNKQRSIIT
+16 MNKQRNIII

-36 VLSPALPL
+36 VLGPALPL
-44 ASFFFS
+44 SFLSS
-50 AQAQTSSPLTAK
+50 AYAQTTSPLTAK
-62 SLRLGAIKEHTRV
+62 SLRLGAIEEHTRV

-80 GEVDYKLFT
+80 EAVDYKLFT

-102 TKWDIPDKVQDKGL
+102 TKWDIPDTIQDKGL

-146 ILPPS
+146 LLPPT
-151 VAIENY
+151 VAIKNH
-157 RLVVDFEPA
+157 RLVIDFEPA
-166 TIATFRQLKP
+166 TIATFRQMKP
-176 SVSET
+176 AVSQT
-181 QTATIAVPNVRSL
+181 QTASIP
-194 STVAPSPTPQYS
+194 APDFQPTPTPQPQFS
-206 APSGEFTPKPRPR
+206 APTGEFTPKPRPR
-219 KTRKIVVIDPG
+219 KTRKIIVIDPG
-230 HGGVDPGAMGARS
+230 HGGLDPGALGTRS

-268 YLTRSTDVYIPLR
+268 YLTRSSDIYIPLR
-281 QRVQIARNRKAD
+281 QRVQIARNRNAD

-329 RKENQSDIIAGVDF
+329 KKENQSDIIAGVDF
-343 GDQLPEVANILIDLA
+343 GDQLPEVTNILIDLA

-376 ARGKTMLLDRTHRF
+376 ARGKTLLLDRTHRF

-415 DEKQLT
+415 DEKQL
-421 SNKWRRRVA
+421 SSSKWRRRVA
-430 TGMVDAIDNY
+430 TGMVEAIDNY

>member
-1 LIFIKFLYDA
+1 MYSFL
-11 KWFCE
+11 
-16 SLMNKQRSIIT
+16 T
-27 FIVLLVLNS
+27 
-36 VLSPALPL
+36 
-44 ASFFFS
+44 S
-50 AQAQTSSPLTAK
+50 AYAQTTSPLTAK
-62 SLRLGAIKEHTRV
+62 SLRLGAIEEHTRV

-80 GEVDYKLFT
+80 EAVDYKLFT

-102 TKWDIPDKVQDKGL
+102 TKWDIPDTIQDKGL

-146 ILPPS
+146 LLPPT
-151 VAIENY
+151 VAIKNH
-157 RLVVDFEPA
+157 RLVIDFEPA
-166 TIATFRQLKP
+166 TIATFRQMKP
-176 SVSET
+176 AVSQT
-181 QTATIAVPNVRSL
+181 QTASIP
-194 STVAPSPTPQYS
+194 APDFQPTPTPQPQFS
-206 APSGEFTPKPRPR
+206 VPTGEFTPKPRPR
-219 KTRKIVVIDPG
+219 KTRKIIVIDPG
-230 HGGVDPGAMGARS
+230 HGGVDPGALGTRS

-268 YLTRSTDVYIPLR
+268 YLTRSSDIYIPLR
-281 QRVQIARNRKAD
+281 QRVQIARNRNAD

-329 RKENQSDIIAGVDF
+329 KKENQSDIIAGVDF
-343 GDQLPEVANILIDLA
+343 GDQLPEVTNILIDLA

-376 ARGKTMLLDRTHRF
+376 ARGKTLLLDRTHRF

-415 DEKQLT
+415 DEKQL
-421 SNKWRRRVA
+421 SSSKWRRRVA
-430 TGMVDAIDNY
+430 TGMVEAIDNY

>member
-1 LIFIKFLYDA
+1 
-11 KWFCE
+11 
-16 SLMNKQRSIIT
+16 MNKQRNIII

-36 VLSPALPL
+36 VLGPALPL
-44 ASFFFS
+44 SSFLSS
-50 AQAQTSSPLTAK
+50 AYAQTKSPLTAK
-62 SLRLGAIKEHTRV
+62 SLRLGAIEEHTRV

-80 GEVDYKLFT
+80 EAVDYKLFT

-102 TKWDIPDKVQDKGL
+102 TKWDIPDTIQDKGL

-146 ILPPS
+146 LLPPT
-151 VAIENY
+151 VAIKNH
-157 RLVVDFEPA
+157 RLVIDFEPA
-166 TIATFRQLKP
+166 TIATFRQMKP
-176 SVSET
+176 AVSQT
-181 QTATIAVPNVRSL
+181 QTASIP
-194 STVAPSPTPQYS
+194 APDFQPTPTPQPQFS
-206 APSGEFTPKPRPR
+206 APTGEFTPKPRPR
-219 KTRKIVVIDPG
+219 KTRKIIVIDPG
-230 HGGVDPGAMGARS
+230 HGGVDPGALGTRS

-268 YLTRSTDVYIPLR
+268 YLTRSSDIYIPLR
-281 QRVQIARNRKAD
+281 QRVQIARNRNAD

-329 RKENQSDIIAGVDF
+329 KKENQSDIIAGVDF
-343 GDQLPEVANILIDLA
+343 GDQLPEVTNILIDLA

-376 ARGKTMLLDRTHRF
+376 ARGKTLLLDRTHRF

-415 DEKQLT
+415 DEKQL
-421 SNKWRRRVA
+421 SSSKWRRRVA
-430 TGMVDAIDNY
+430 TGMVEAIDNY